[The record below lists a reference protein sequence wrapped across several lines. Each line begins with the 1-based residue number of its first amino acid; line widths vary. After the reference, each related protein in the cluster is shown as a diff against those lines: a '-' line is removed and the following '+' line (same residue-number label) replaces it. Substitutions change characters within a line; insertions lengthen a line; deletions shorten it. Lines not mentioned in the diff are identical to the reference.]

1 MVPNR
6 AKQFTN
12 TELFHRFIKTVN
24 PWNQSVSKYYWPEDV
39 TKYFWNSTLTLYT
52 STSILRF
59 QSHVNDIKKSL
70 TL

>member
-24 PWNQSVSKYYWPEDV
+24 PWNQSVSKYYWPEGYKIFLELYIDTV
-39 TKYFWNSTLTLYT
+39 YF
-52 STSILRF
+52 
-59 QSHVNDIKKSL
+59 H
-70 TL
+70 

>member
-24 PWNQSVSKYYWPEDV
+24 PWNQSVSKYYWPEGY
-39 TKYFWNSTLTLYT
+39 KIFLE
-52 STSILRF
+52 
-59 QSHVNDIKKSL
+59 
-70 TL
+70 